1 MVTKTN
7 VSDLGDGTVVVEAP
21 SVEAALDAVT
31 KEFGPTATIVD
42 AERVNRGG
50 VGGFFSKEIYRVV
63 VQPTG
68 TGPALSSPAV
78 SSPVLSSPASP
89 NPIDVVRGTASLAQ
103 DGAVDLRDAVG
114 QDGPMSAV
122 DRALADVEM
131 SEAESGSGFEG
142 TDIAIIDE
150 VSGAPTFGEALR
162 AELRLRGR
170 RPATTAEI
178 AQDNSPLLEQT
189 ELNRPAALDPM
200 QVVDLR
206 SPTRDLPASVPTS
219 HGAPVPD
226 TAVVVPAQQ
235 SRHPLGRTTGVCPLG
250 SGPVLWSADALSRVG
265 LPYTLIRPLAEL
277 DPADDL
283 AWVYRLAESVAGL
296 CGPVDT
302 TDVVLMGRNV
312 GVLANALDLRVAVS
326 PEAPAHTG
334 SVAVETDLTEFNAT
348 YLENVAAGR
357 AIHLFCGAGGDYM
370 PGNLVAVSWCGD
382 HLSSALHVAIETGA
396 RLGYMVRDDE
406 TIRVTPFELALAV
419 RARLARG

>member
-1 MVTKTN
+1 MATKTN

-31 KEFGPTATIVD
+31 NEFGPRATIVD

-50 VGGFFSKEIYRVV
+50 VGGFFSKEVYRVV
-63 VQPTG
+63 VQPSG
-68 TGPALSSPAV
+68 TSPALSKPA
-78 SSPVLSSPASP
+78 LSKPAPSGLP
-89 NPIDVVRGTASLAQ
+89 LQDPIDVVRGTANLVQ

-114 QDGPMSAV
+114 QDRPMSAV

-131 SEAESGSGFEG
+131 SETEAGFEG
-142 TDIAIIDE
+142 TDVAIVEE

-178 AQDNSPLLEQT
+178 ARDNSPLLEQT
-189 ELNRPAALDPM
+189 ELTRPAALDPI

-206 SPTRDLPASVPTS
+206 SLTRDLPASVPTS
-219 HGAPVPD
+219 HGVPVPV

-235 SRHPLGRTTGVCPLG
+235 SRHPLGRTTGVCPVG

-302 TDVVLMGRNV
+302 TDVVLLGRNV
-312 GVLANALDLRVAVS
+312 GVLATALDLRVAVS
-326 PEAPAHTG
+326 PEAPAYTG

-348 YLENVAAGR
+348 YLANVAAGR
-357 AIHLFCGAGGDYM
+357 PVHLFCGAGGDYM
-370 PGNLVAVSWCGD
+370 PGNVIAVSWCGD

-396 RLGYMVRDDE
+396 RLGYMVRGDE